1 MRRKLKTDMKTKSN
15 KIKFFDTRETAGV
28 KGPVTHICGD
38 RQASVDGCLGV
49 IDYYEN
55 IIRLRVQSG
64 TVTFCGTGL
73 CMEELTDTLAEISG
87 KIASVAFETEG
98 GACL

>member
-1 MRRKLKTDMKTKSN
+1 M
-15 KIKFFDTRETAGV
+15 
-28 KGPVTHICGD
+28 
-38 RQASVDGCLGV
+38 QGCLGV